1 MRAADQIALS
11 KDHLVLAMLAVL
23 GGDRREIVER
33 DLFLACWHAFPNA
46 MRWADTALPNPDTF
60 TASLRRL
67 DADGLIVRVGKQ
79 ARNQKRRRPTRKTVL
94 DPSRSGMVKARLRQ
108 NALETAGID
117 PAQLQAV
124 RELTTP
130 ADTYVALPTHVLI
143 LICIGAREGE
153 GRSTDEGALMETAFH
168 KFPAVFAYQHRP
180 EFPDLQTVR
189 AAMAEGQRRGLI
201 TNRLA
206 LTAEGRNELEAH
218 RVIQLRLDA
227 SESQPTG
234 AFRLAQRIESSPA
247 YVAYE
252 AAGKLAATKGDEL
265 FRTLR
270 LPPTVDPRPIAAALS
285 ARAAELWRIDRG
297 DLAKYLLKLA
307 QAQQP
312 EVLQLVDVQA
322 LADGGRSQAMGAEE
336 A

>member
-1 MRAADQIALS
+1 MKVAEQTALS

-79 ARNQKRRRPTRKTVL
+79 ARNQKRRPTRKTVL
-94 DPSRSGMVKARLRQ
+94 DLSRSGIVKARLRQ
-108 NALETAGID
+108 DALERAGIG

-130 ADTYVALPTHVLI
+130 PDTYAALPAHLLI

-153 GRSTDEGALMETAFH
+153 ERSTDEGALMETAFH

-189 AAMAEGQRRGLI
+189 AAMTEAQRRGLI

-206 LTAEGRNELEAH
+206 LTAAGRNELEAH
-218 RVIQLRLDA
+218 QGIQLRLDA
-227 SESQPTG
+227 SESQRTG

-307 QAQQP
+307 QAQHP
-312 EVLQLVDVQA
+312 EALHLVDVET